1 MCHGDYVFFFQA
13 EDGIRD
19 RTVTGVQTCALPI
32 WFIIHSAR
40 RWCGSKGNPSLQ
52 PHPSPIHSVARFPT
66 LSTNEREWGPPRR
79 TTSCTLPIFS
89 CDSRVGFDFGIRKMK
104 ENKRKISRTECPS
117 GAGVASLVLPLTGFR
132 NKVMMLQVPKAFL

>member
-1 MCHGDYVFFFQA
+1 QKSSLFLPAISANSPSLPFIDPTFHEPTQLATPWV
-13 EDGIRD
+13 IRLF
-19 RTVTGVQTCALPI
+19 RL
-32 WFIIHSAR
+32 IIHSAR

-89 CDSRVGFDFGIRKMK
+89 CDSHVGFDFGIRKMK
-104 ENKRKISRTECPS
+104 E
-117 GAGVASLVLPLTGFR
+117 
-132 NKVMMLQVPKAFL
+132 

>member
-1 MCHGDYVFFFQA
+1 MVWQQ
-13 EDGIRD
+13 R
-19 RTVTGVQTCALPI
+19 Q
-32 WFIIHSAR
+32 
-40 RWCGSKGNPSLQ
+40 
-52 PHPSPIHSVARFPT
+52 SVAATPPQPDSQRRQVPT

-89 CDSRVGFDFGIRKMK
+89 CDSHVGFDFGIRKMK

-132 NKVMMLQVPKAFL
+132 NKVMMLQVPKVFL